1 METITSIVKRFQFNE
16 EYFDSILTAGY
27 IPTVT
32 LPARLSENSTLID
45 NVLTN
50 NVSNNGTKAFI
61 LNIHISNY
69 QPIMLLTNDQTPAAK
84 TQVITIRT
92 NSDEAKHRYR
102 TSFHD
107 KNVIDKLDLINPDPS
122 TNYEILEKELKE
134 SHQECFPVRT
144 VKFNGK
150 KHKKNHG

>member
-1 METITSIVKRFQFNE
+1 
-16 EYFDSILTAGY
+16 
-27 IPTVT
+27 
-32 LPARLSENSTLID
+32 
-45 NVLTN
+45 
-50 NVSNNGTKAFI
+50 
-61 LNIHISNY
+61 
-69 QPIMLLTNDQTPAAK
+69 MLLTNDQTPAAK

-92 NSDEAKHRYR
+92 NSDEAKHRFR

-107 KNVIDKLDLINPDPS
+107 KNVIDKLDLINPDPN

-150 KHKKNHG
+150 KTQKKSWMTLGILRSINHRNRLQCIKN